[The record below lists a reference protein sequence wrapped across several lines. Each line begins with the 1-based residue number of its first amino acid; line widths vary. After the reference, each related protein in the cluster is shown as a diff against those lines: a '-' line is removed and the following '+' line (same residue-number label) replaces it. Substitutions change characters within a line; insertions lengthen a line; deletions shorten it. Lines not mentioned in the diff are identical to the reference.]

1 MFYKK
6 GGVSEFK
13 RLQFAVSSQKI
24 NSEEIHISY
33 WHFLFFPLLPFKHK
47 LALAKMQRLKEV
59 CKLGTKLLLLTL
71 GNFLIR
77 VCQN

>member
-33 WHFLFFPLLPFKHK
+33 GHFLFFFFLPFKHK
-47 LALAKMQRLKEV
+47 LALAKM
-59 CKLGTKLLLLTL
+59 
-71 GNFLIR
+71 
-77 VCQN
+77 

>member
-13 RLQFAVSSQKI
+13 QLQFAVSSQKI

-33 WHFLFFPLLPFKHK
+33 GISFFFLPFKHK
-47 LALAKMQRLKEV
+47 LALAKMQCLEEV
-59 CKLGTKLLLLTL
+59 YKLGTNLLLLTL
-71 GNFLIR
+71 GNLIIR
-77 VCQN
+77 VYQN

>member
-33 WHFLFFPLLPFKHK
+33 GHFLFFFLPFKHK
-47 LALAKMQRLKEV
+47 LALAKMQCLEEV
-59 CKLGTKLLLLTL
+59 YKLSTKLLLLTL
-71 GNFLIR
+71 GNLIIR
-77 VCQN
+77 VYQN